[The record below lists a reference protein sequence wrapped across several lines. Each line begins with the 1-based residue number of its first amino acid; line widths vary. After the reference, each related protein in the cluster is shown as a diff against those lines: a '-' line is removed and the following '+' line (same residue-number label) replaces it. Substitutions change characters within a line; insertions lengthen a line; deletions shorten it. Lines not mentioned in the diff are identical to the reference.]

1 MVPSKPLQKKPYRQ
15 IIRCYPRL
23 MFGSRRKV
31 TLENFA
37 QECVHFS
44 LLNLTMSAENEVKI
58 WNAAIEYGANP
69 QTSVYELL
77 FLSCV
82 STWHALFAA
91 KARRKITSLQ
101 WEFLN
106 ERFLTSVME
115 RLSTQIVRESPWG
128 VPLSEIL
135 QARLEEYRNATAG
148 VPAIVGLDAMC
159 RVFAKVCSGDPS
171 NQRLFMEAKGIL
183 GIGTNKLVEVISSVK
198 FID

>member
-1 MVPSKPLQKKPYRQ
+1 
-15 IIRCYPRL
+15 
-23 MFGSRRKV
+23 
-31 TLENFA
+31 
-37 QECVHFS
+37 
-44 LLNLTMSAENEVKI
+44 MSAENEVKI

-159 RVFAKVCSGDPS
+159 PRFRESISGRS
-171 NQRLFMEAKGIL
+171 FKSEIVMEAKGIL